1 MHVCVCVCVC
11 KCACVWTCLYVQSPA
26 AHKPPNPHPW
36 GHPGSVVLVFLS
48 LCQHLRGLAQVH
60 QHTHSSCMWP
70 ITSQQVSSPDQGKGT
85 RPSHC
90 HSFSV
95 CCSFTSVL
103 FHPISTFKELLSC
116 HCLVILPSQ
125 VHPIA
130 SGAGKGRDVSK
141 ELKIPSQKQKE
152 LKSTVVKSSSVSG

>member
-11 KCACVWTCLYVQSPA
+11 MCACVWTCLYVQSPA

-95 CCSFTSVL
+95 CCSFTSLSSVPPHFNIQRVTL
-103 FHPISTFKELLSC
+103 LPLLS
-116 HCLVILPSQ
+116 HPSISSTS
-125 VHPIA
+125 H
-130 SGAGKGRDVSK
+130 SFWGR
-141 ELKIPSQKQKE
+141 EGEGCI
-152 LKSTVVKSSSVSG
+152 